1 MLKTRLQSIID
12 FINGSLEMLI
22 YMLVY
27 RYDPAKADMA
37 KQAICKAKLSRG
49 FNGIMQS
56 RVKNLEALYG

>member
-1 MLKTRLQSIID
+1 
-12 FINGSLEMLI
+12 MLI